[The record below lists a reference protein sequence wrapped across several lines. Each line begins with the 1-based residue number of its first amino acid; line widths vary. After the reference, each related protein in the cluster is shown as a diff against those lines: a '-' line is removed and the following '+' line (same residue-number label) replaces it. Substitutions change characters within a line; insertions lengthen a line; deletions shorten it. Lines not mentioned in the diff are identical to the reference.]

1 MVRTPALAKE
11 PRQTPT
17 SVAPFDVRQGDVK
30 YRIEPLFE
38 YELDGLVVSRRR
50 HDGDRM
56 LHRIWGDH
64 LNVADLCVVW
74 GDNANRLDLAKFDF
88 DSGEF
93 TCFYRTRDEAAWR
106 AFRSD
111 EISNNHLLADDPG
124 LRAQIENVEV
134 GDQVKVRG
142 YLVRYSNAQG
152 FSRGTSTVRTDT
164 GNGACET
171 VFVERFAVTRAASS
185 PWRLA
190 EKLSLGGL
198 VLSALFW
205 LIGVGRGTLK

>member
-1 MVRTPALAKE
+1 ME
-11 PRQTPT
+11 
-17 SVAPFDVRQGDVK
+17 PFDVHFDGSD
-30 YRIEPLFE
+30 YRVRPEYA
-38 YELDGLVVSRRR
+38 YELEGLVVSFRH
-50 HDGDRM
+50 HDGKSRM
-56 LHRIWGDH
+56 HRLADDH
-64 LNVADLCVVW
+64 LNMLDVCVVW

-106 AFRSD
+106 AFRPD
-111 EISNNHLLADDPG
+111 EISNNHLLSDDPG
-124 LRAQIENVEV
+124 VRAQIENVEV

-152 FSRGTSTVRTDT
+152 FNRGTSTVRTDT

-171 VFVERFAVTRAASS
+171 IFVERFAVTRAASS

-198 VLSALFW
+198 VTFAAT
-205 LIGVGRGTLK
+205 RRRRRRAAA